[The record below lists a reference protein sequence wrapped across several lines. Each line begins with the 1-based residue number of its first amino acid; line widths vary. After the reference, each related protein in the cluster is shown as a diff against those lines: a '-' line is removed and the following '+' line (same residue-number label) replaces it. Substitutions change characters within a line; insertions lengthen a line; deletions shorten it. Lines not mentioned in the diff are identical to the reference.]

1 MHTEITAHTTT
12 ARYKTNISNDR
23 HSIVA
28 DEPLDLD
35 GSDLGFTPTELLS
48 AALASCTSI
57 TLRMYA
63 DRKAWPLTDI
73 KVQVSFERD
82 AKTSTTAVARRIELF
97 GDLTDEQRARLLTIA
112 NSCPVHRILSG
123 QINID
128 SHLA

>member
-12 ARYKTNISNDR
+12 ARYKTAISNDR
-23 HSIVA
+23 HSIFA
-28 DEPLDLD
+28 DEPLDLE
-35 GSDLGFTPTELLS
+35 GTDLGFTPTELLS
-48 AALASCTSI
+48 GALASCTSI

-73 KVQVSFERD
+73 KVNVSFERD
-82 AKTSTTAVARRIELF
+82 AKTSTTAVVRKIELF
-97 GDLTDEQRARLLTIA
+97 GELDEEQRARLLTIA

-128 SHLA
+128 SRWA

>member
-12 ARYKTNISNDR
+12 ARYKTSINNDR
-23 HSIVA
+23 HSILA
-28 DEPLDLD
+28 DEPLDLE
-35 GSDLGFTPTELLS
+35 GTDLGFTPTELLS
-48 AALASCTSI
+48 GALASCTSI

-73 KVQVSFERD
+73 KVLVSFERD
-82 AKTSTTAVARRIELF
+82 AKTSTTAVVRRIELF

>member
-1 MHTEITAHTTT
+1 MQTEITAHTTT
-12 ARYKTNISNDR
+12 ARYKTTLSNDR
-23 HSIVA
+23 HSILA
-28 DEPLDLD
+28 DEPLDLE
-35 GSDLGFTPTELLS
+35 GTDLGFTPTELLS
-48 AALASCTSI
+48 GALASCTSI

-73 KVQVSFERD
+73 KVHVSFERD
-82 AKTSTTAVARRIELF
+82 AKTSTTAVSRRIELF
-97 GDLTDEQRARLLTIA
+97 GDLDDEQRARLLTIA